1 MSVLRITRMGQH
13 HAPMDSSGEIT
24 MSPEARQMQGG
35 CWLCTVGAFAKSL
48 VSCGV
53 LVLCVGNV
61 K

>member
-1 MSVLRITRMGQH
+1 MSILRVTRMGQH

-24 MSPEARQMQGG
+24 MSPEARQMQGD
-35 CWLCTVGAFAKSL
+35 CCLCTVRAFAESL
-48 VSCGV
+48 VSCNV